1 TDCMRLIRQTR
12 DGEIFTACQNG
23 FFDNAVIDVGAAF
36 GEGAPIAPNGDIFA
50 YYTPGTSDTGIPDW
64 SSTLNLP
71 PCEEPLTGGA
81 GPGFTDRYTC
91 DPRWNDNA
99 ERLAADLV
107 QPMERFSLVMS
118 GGWQPG
124 WFGEEEVYVEAMYL
138 NRQTENRAATEQ

>member
-1 TDCMRLIRQTR
+1 
-12 DGEIFTACQNG
+12 
-23 FFDNAVIDVGAAF
+23 
-36 GEGAPIAPNGDIFA
+36 
-50 YYTPGTSDTGIPDW
+50 
-64 SSTLNLP
+64 
-71 PCEEPLTGGA
+71 GA

-138 NRQTENRAATEQ
+138 NRQTENRAATEQIFPAIPAMIPQEDENGNIIVDATGAPILVDNPMSP